1 MANKLALL
9 AAIGLLLCSQ
19 ALVKAQ
25 DDGRLL
31 AKQLVNEAR
40 RLGIQIDPSRINI
53 SSVAG
58 GGLVASVPLITAG
71 TLNVT
76 SQQLANGQVY
86 VALQCMK
93 TKTFNGCYR
102 VRATGLV
109 DNGRALGLSLTNG
122 RGRSV
127 SNSKVALTNELQSRR
142 GTIVIEGPVDVYIN
156 GHYVGRFDRVVI
168 TWS

>member
-1 MANKLALL
+1 MANKLAFL
-9 AAIGLLLCSQ
+9 AAIGLFLCSQ

-25 DDGRLL
+25 DDASLL

-58 GGLVASVPLITAG
+58 GGLVASIPLITAG

-76 SQQLANGQVY
+76 SEQLANGQVC

-93 TKTFNGCYR
+93 TKTFTGCYR

-109 DNGRALGLSLTNG
+109 DNGRALGLSLTNS

-127 SNSKVALTNELQSRR
+127 SNSKVALTKKLQSRR
-142 GTIVIEGPVDVYIN
+142 LIIVIQGPVDVYIN
-156 GHYVGRFDRVVI
+156 GKYVGTFDWVVI
-168 TWS
+168 T